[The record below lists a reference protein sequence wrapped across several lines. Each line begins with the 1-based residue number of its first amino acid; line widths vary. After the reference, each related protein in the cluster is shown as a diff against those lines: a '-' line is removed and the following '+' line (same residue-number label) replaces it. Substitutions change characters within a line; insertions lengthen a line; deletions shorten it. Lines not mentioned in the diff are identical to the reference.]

1 MEKDITRLNIRDNN
15 MRQVIMRLDFSG
27 ILDLKEITDTI
38 LYDETFRTMAPRL
51 QEVYHNEM
59 KVQLRE
65 DDLKVIS
72 KTLSIPI
79 NVIERTKILRFTGF
93 QKSMDLKNEVT
104 LDISRFFLCLSVS
117 CRGDYDGFDKYAPIF
132 TVALDLI
139 KNNAN
144 FTPQRLGLRKNRV
157 QNFDSIHEVF
167 NVFQKSSFGVLSDME
182 IDYIAGKHYTDFYRF
197 AEKRDLHVRNRR
209 EINLIRNEEQQKDIY
224 QTILDIDCFYKGDY
238 IEKEDIQNLLT
249 IANEEDFR
257 VYKYS
262 MNPNFMEQI
271 RIKD

>member
-1 MEKDITRLNIRDNN
+1 

-27 ILDLKEITDTI
+27 ILDLKDIIDQI
-38 LYDETFRTMAPRL
+38 LHDETFRNMAPRL

-93 QKSMDLKNEVT
+93 QKSMGLKNEVI
-104 LDISRFFLCLSVS
+104 LDVSRFFLCLSVS
-117 CRGDYDGFDKYAPIF
+117 CRGDYDGFDKYATIF
-132 TVALDLI
+132 IMALNLI
-139 KNNAN
+139 KSNAN

-157 QNFDSIHEVF
+157 QNFDSIHDIF
-167 NVFQKSSFGVLSDME
+167 NVFQKSTFCVMSDLE
-182 IDYIAGKHYTDFYRF
+182 LDCIAGKHYTDFYRF
-197 AEKRDLHVRNRR
+197 AVKRDLHIRNRR
-209 EINLIRNEEQQKDIY
+209 EINIVRNEEQQKDIF
-224 QTILDIDCFYKGDY
+224 QTILDIDCFYKGDF
-238 IEKEDIQNLLT
+238 IETEDIQNLLT

-257 VYKYS
+257 VYKTS
-262 MNPNFMEQI
+262 MNPNFIEQI
-271 RIKD
+271 RIQG